1 MAFTTGP
8 DFLSGILGASN
19 STDVLNKFKSD
30 TGQEDFYQGLRNR
43 YGERIGD
50 DGYLRSGIGTADFID
65 SDRDGIDDRHQAGP
79 GQPRAGSNPD
89 GSPIFGGGGD
99 NPNSPMN
106 NRPVADYNPNLVGQY
121 VGYNNPEYGMGL
133 TYNNS
138 SNVDPANETGFL
150 EGFDIKNFLPGSF
163 IAKGLAKGLGALE
176 KNFFPETL
184 KANLDKLTPEAF
196 KERYGDFMDK
206 YGTEQAPQDIDY
218 DFNDEAIKSFLD
230 RYQKNPSYS
239 DIGLEY
245 ADDIRTKK
253 ANIYSNLTDVD
264 PTLAKQL
271 DPTLSLANYENTAM
285 NMTDQYNTAIQ
296 QQAEREAREAQAE
309 QDRINNAVASGD
321 YVGTG
326 FDPVTGNYGGLLTNT
341 NSNSGTSVTSN
352 VQTGPYSGAA
362 LSGAIQNENFNNM
375 MANRRERNN
384 QSGQND
390 GNESQSQGQHA
401 GSGHRL
407 GR

>member
-1 MAFTTGP
+1 MAFTTGS

-43 YGERIGD
+43 YGERIGE
-50 DGYLRSGIGTADFID
+50 DGYLIGGIFTTDSID
-65 SDRDGIDDRHQAGP
+65 TDRDGIDDRHQAGP

-138 SNVDPANETGFL
+138 SNVDPADETGFL

-184 KANLDKLTPEAF
+184 KDNLDKLTPEAF

-309 QDRINNAVASGD
+309 QDRINNAVASGN